1 MKNIRIMNR
10 LLFVVAFVIVCVGA
24 LMVLMKKEKRN
35 GGMNNLMLENVEAIA
50 GNDSPINN
58 TCYGVGSLIC
68 PSTGVRVYI
77 YLNNYN
83 LK

>member
-1 MKNIRIMNR
+1 MNR
-10 LLFVVAFVIVCVGA
+10 LLFVVAF
-24 LMVLMKKEKRN
+24 
-35 GGMNNLMLENVEAIA
+35 
-50 GNDSPINN
+50 DN